1 MAAIQPQTPENLNQS
16 PPFLGMNLYETDLA
30 LREAVVREG
39 AGGASGNLAAFGAKA
54 GSKEAFELGLRANE
68 NPPCIAAES
77 GSGGGDGII
86 LYDPSYHELM
96 ATSMGQG
103 LHCSTWEHLARGGK
117 PQKGAHVARCA
128 AFYMAAQMEAGHC
141 CPVTMTHAA
150 VAALRYQP
158 DILDD
163 WLAKILSRNYDPAF
177 VPMTG
182 KTSVTLGM
190 GMTEI
195 QGGTDVR
202 ANITRAEAVE
212 GGGPGG
218 HYSITGHKYF
228 MSAPMSDAFLVL
240 AQARGGLSCFLMPRF
255 RPGGGINEIQ
265 ILRLKDKLGNRS
277 NASSEAEFHGA
288 YAQLIGEEGQGVRTI
303 LDMVTLTRLDC
314 AVSSAGL
321 MRFAL
326 AQAIHHCRHR
336 SVFQRLLIDQPL
348 MERVLAHMTLH
359 AEAAAMLVFRLARAF
374 DGAHDER
381 EKAYRRLMTPVAKYW
396 ICKTA
401 PAFAFEA
408 MECLGG
414 NGYVE
419 DASPLA
425 RLYREAPVNAI
436 WEGSGNVMCL
446 DVLRV
451 VRRDPGSVELVLE
464 ELGEAIRGESRLEA
478 DLERIKGMLALN
490 SGLEENGR
498 VLTGLIAELAAA
510 ALIHA
515 HAPQRIAE
523 CYLSARFSAPRD
535 AQYGSVEI
543 KGDVHAILERALP
556 RS

>member
-16 PPFLGMNLYETDLA
+16 PPFLGMNLYETDLV

-77 GSGGGDGII
+77 GAGGGDGII

-374 DGAHDER
+374 RSEER
-381 EKAYRRLMTPVAKYW
+381 RVGK
-396 ICKTA
+396 
-401 PAFAFEA
+401 
-408 MECLGG
+408 ECRSRW
-414 NGYVE
+414 
-419 DASPLA
+419 SP
-425 RLYREAPVNAI
+425 
-436 WEGSGNVMCL
+436 
-446 DVLRV
+446 D
-451 VRRDPGSVELVLE
+451 
-464 ELGEAIRGESRLEA
+464 
-478 DLERIKGMLALN
+478 
-490 SGLEENGR
+490 
-498 VLTGLIAELAAA
+498 
-510 ALIHA
+510 H
-515 HAPQRIAE
+515 
-523 CYLSARFSAPRD
+523 
-535 AQYGSVEI
+535 
-543 KGDVHAILERALP
+543 
-556 RS
+556 